1 MRNKPLTEEV
11 LGLKF
16 IFGRFSILGAQT
28 TTMVTEA
35 LMAQPKGFICT
46 CALIFI
52 VYFFVCFMQN
62 NVELMFKLKVLWRTQ
77 TFSHE
82 IHIKNHSLKY
92 ISRLEQTNNL

>member
-11 LGLKF
+11 LDLNF
-16 IFGRFSILGAQT
+16 LFVRFSMLGAHT

-62 NVELMFKLKVLWRTQ
+62 TVELMLKLKVLWRTQ
-77 TFSHE
+77 LLAMKFTLKTTRLNTFHG
-82 IHIKNHSLKY
+82 
-92 ISRLEQTNNL
+92 

>member
-11 LGLKF
+11 LDLNF
-16 IFGRFSILGAQT
+16 LFVRFSMLGGQT
-28 TTMVTEA
+28 TIMVTEA

-62 NVELMFKLKVLWRTQ
+62 NVNLMFKLKVLWRTQ
-77 TFSHE
+77 SLSHD
-82 IHIKNHSLKY
+82 IQITKPLV
-92 ISRLEQTNNL
+92 